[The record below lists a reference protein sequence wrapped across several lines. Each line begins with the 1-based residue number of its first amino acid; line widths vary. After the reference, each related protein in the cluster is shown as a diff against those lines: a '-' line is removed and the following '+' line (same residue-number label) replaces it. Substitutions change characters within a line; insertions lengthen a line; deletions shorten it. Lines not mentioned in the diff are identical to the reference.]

1 MSFAACKQ
9 RGRVRCVISRCASGS
24 NEQKTAKGNF
34 PGPCPVVYYPP
45 LSTATEEQIKAA
57 ADAGAAAVVLRPDL
71 LPLADA
77 ADALKMEVIW
87 DVRSPE
93 EVAEVVGA
101 GKAPNFLVSGADA
114 SAGLLSALPKDAVA
128 VASVDAQNDEVAL
141 GRSLKDAGCKALVVR
156 QACRGVG
163 SWDLRYGR

>member
-1 MSFAACKQ
+1 M
-9 RGRVRCVISRCASGS
+9 ISRCASGS

-114 SAGLLSALPKDAVA
+114 SAGLLS
-128 VASVDAQNDEVAL
+128 
-141 GRSLKDAGCKALVVR
+141 RRGCAPR
-156 QACRGVG
+156 
-163 SWDLRYGR
+163 